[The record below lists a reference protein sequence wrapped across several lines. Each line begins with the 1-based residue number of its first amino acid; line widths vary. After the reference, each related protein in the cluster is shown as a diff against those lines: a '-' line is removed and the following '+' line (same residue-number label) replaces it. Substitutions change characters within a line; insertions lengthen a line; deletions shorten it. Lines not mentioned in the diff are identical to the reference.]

1 MAVTRRHRDGFLGR
15 RLRAVEREGAV
26 VAGIVAVVL
35 CVAAC
40 TASDSAAS
48 APTQTS
54 SAQDFTPGAAGI
66 GDPYFPTY
74 GNGGYDIASYDLKLR
89 YNPSTAT
96 LSGTATITATAT
108 QGLSRYDLDLVK
120 LVTSKVTVDGL
131 AAAHTARDD
140 KLVVTPARGIPRGQK
155 FTTEITYSGKPTP
168 LENDGESGRGWL
180 SATDGGFAVGE
191 PRSASVWFPVN
202 DHPADKATFRLA
214 MSVPDGLEAI
224 SNGRPGPRNSAGGW
238 TTWRWAEDAPMA
250 SYLALI
256 AIGHYRITT
265 RTHQGKPLVIAI
277 PDSLPADGPA
287 AESLSHTGEV
297 ADYLATQ
304 FGPYPFDAYGGVVLD
319 DDRFG
324 SSMETQ
330 SRPVY
335 SSDFFRV
342 EPDTGLVAHELAHQ
356 WFGDS
361 VSLHR
366 WQDIWLNEGFATYAE
381 WLWAEHEGTATA
393 QSTFDDLYTTIDWK
407 VTPGRPGANGILDD
421 TVYDRGA
428 MTLYALRK
436 TIGGTAFTGLLKSW
450 TTEHRGGNVT
460 TAEFITA
467 AEKAAGGRDLR
478 AFFQAWLYG
487 TTKPPAPS

>member
-1 MAVTRRHRDGFLGR
+1 MS
-15 RLRAVEREGAV
+15 
-26 VAGIVAVVL
+26 
-35 CVAAC
+35 AC
-40 TASDSAAS
+40 TASARPAS
-48 APTQTS
+48 VSTPAS
-54 SAQDFTPGAAGI
+54 SAGGFAPGAASI

-74 GNGGYDIASYDLKLR
+74 GNGGYDVVGYDLKLR
-89 YNPSTAT
+89 YDPSTAT

-108 QGLSRYDLDLVK
+108 QGLSRFDLDLVE
-120 LVTSKVTVDGL
+120 LTASAVTVDGRT
-131 AAAHTARDD
+131 AAHAERDD

-155 FTTEITYSGKPTP
+155 FTTVIAYSGKPVP
-168 LENDGESGRGWL
+168 LENDGESGSGWL
-180 SATDGGFAVGE
+180 STPDGGFAVGE
-191 PRSASVWFPVN
+191 PRSASAWFPVN

-214 MSVPDGLEAI
+214 MSVPDGLEVI
-224 SNGRPGPRNSAGGW
+224 SNGRPGPRSSAGGR
-238 TTWRWAEDAPMA
+238 TTWRWSEDAPMA

-265 RTHQGKPLVIAI
+265 STHQGKPLVIAI
-277 PDSLPADGPA
+277 PEPLPADGPA
-287 AESLSHTGEV
+287 AQSLSRTGEV

-324 SSMETQ
+324 SAMETQ

-335 SSDFFRV
+335 SNDFFRV

-381 WLWAEHEGTATA
+381 WLWEEHTNAGSM
-393 QSTFDDLYTTIDWK
+393 QSTFDDLYTTIDWT
-407 VTPGRPGANGILDD
+407 VAPGRPGVNGLLDS

-428 MTLYALRK
+428 MVLYALRK
-436 TIGGTAFTGLLKSW
+436 TIGDRALTGLLKSW
-450 TTEHRGGNVT
+450 TTEHQGGNAT
-460 TAEFITA
+460 TADFVTA
-467 AEKAAGGRDLR
+467 AENAAGGRDLH

-487 TTKPPAPS
+487 TTKPAAPS